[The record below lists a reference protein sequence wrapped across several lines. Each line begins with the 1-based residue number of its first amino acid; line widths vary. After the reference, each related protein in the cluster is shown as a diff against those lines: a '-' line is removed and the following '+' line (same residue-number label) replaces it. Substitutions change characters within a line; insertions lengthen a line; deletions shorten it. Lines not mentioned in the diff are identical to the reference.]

1 MIALL
6 FAWTRPVCHLSDCFA
21 FQEMFNFCS
30 RSVSASR
37 LWQSSRYKT
46 VTRSPLVVIH
56 KYEFTPLDACDWLPH
71 VALFDSLW
79 CCRVF
84 HNDIDGLKGLFSQ
97 HEFCCEAMDVDTVC
111 SCSVRQKFIHIQQW
125 CVIKKN
131 KRFHSIYVSPTLKP
145 NEVILG
151 DETFLV

>member
-6 FAWTRPVCHLSDCFA
+6 FACTRPVCHLSDCFA

-37 LWQSSRYKT
+37 LWQISCYKT
-46 VTRSPLVVIH
+46 VTRSPLVV
-56 KYEFTPLDACDWLPH
+56 KCEFTPLVWL
-71 VALFDSLW
+71 VATRQFDSLR

-84 HNDIDGLKGLFSQ
+84 HNDIYRMKGPFSQ
-97 HEFCCEAMDVDTVC
+97 REFCCEVVDTVC
-111 SCSVRQKFIHIQQW
+111 SCSVCQKFIHIQQW
-125 CVIKKN
+125 CVIKN
-131 KRFHSIYVSPTLKP
+131 KHFHSIYVSPTLKS